1 MAEYA
6 RAMRWDTDG
15 NTERA
20 VCRAIKE
27 VGIMVTRGRVT
38 GSRLRQARRRGT
50 RTKTRV
56 TVSAVAT
63 TGFAKTQT
71 LLEHALSPHTRAVDA
86 GDNCCGAELG
96 GASEGVRRSLAVSR
110 V

>member
-71 LLEHALSPHTRAVDA
+71 LLEHALSHIPEQSTQATTVVA
-86 GDNCCGAELG
+86 
-96 GASEGVRRSLAVSR
+96 RSWEAQAR